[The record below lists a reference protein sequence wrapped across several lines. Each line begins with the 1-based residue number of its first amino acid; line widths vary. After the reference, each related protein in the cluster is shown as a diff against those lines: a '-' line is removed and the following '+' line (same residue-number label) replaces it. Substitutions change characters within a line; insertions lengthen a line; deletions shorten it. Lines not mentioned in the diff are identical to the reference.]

1 MSLSINLKHRIA
13 CALFVA
19 ACGFF
24 INTTYA
30 EQPSPQQAAM
40 LTTEIIAGLNT
51 IIEQAED
58 PAAQSDAIYE
68 KSAIVSISELKQ
80 LREDCEKLEAM
91 LTSGKSLM
99 QTRPLYRSVANR
111 RKNIGFF
118 ADGIE
123 IRDSIREQAKTT
135 GELMDE
141 LNLLYE

>member
-1 MSLSINLKHRIA
+1 MFA
-13 CALFVA
+13 A

-24 INTTYA
+24 TNATYA

-40 LTTEIIAGLNT
+40 LSTKIVAGLKN

-68 KSAIVSISELKQ
+68 KSAIVALSEIKQ
-80 LREDCEKLEAM
+80 LRQDCEKLEAM

-99 QTRPLYRSVANR
+99 QTRPLYRSISDR
-111 RKNIGFF
+111 RKNIRFF
-118 ADGIE
+118 AEGIE
-123 IRDSIREQAKTT
+123 IRDSIRDQAKTT
-135 GELMDE
+135 GGLMDE

>member
-1 MSLSINLKHRIA
+1 MLA
-13 CALFVA
+13 T
-19 ACGFF
+19 ACGVF

-40 LTTEIIAGLNT
+40 LTTEIVAGLNK

-58 PAAQSDAIYE
+58 PATQSDAIYE
-68 KSAIVSISELKQ
+68 KSAIVSLSEIKQ

-91 LTSGKSLM
+91 LISGKSLM
-99 QTRPLYRSVANR
+99 QTRPLYRSVSNR

-118 ADGIE
+118 AEGIE
-123 IRDSIREQAKTT
+123 IQESIRDQAKIT
-135 GELMDE
+135 GELMDK